1 MAKFDAD
8 KVSRLVKAIQ
18 SGKNQPMWST
28 GSRASRAPTNNRVYT
43 QADIDKLNAKMNND
57 QYYDQVVGR
66 KYIDQEAD
74 YLKGAMEMYGTPDDA
89 SSIIGRN
96 LIQNE
101 KTGHLIPEPMFAK
114 DKVKLYD
121 LDEVDQPDNSMS
133 YDEAVERLR
142 NYGLLGKTF

>member
-1 MAKFDAD
+1 MAKID
-8 KVSRLVKAIQ
+8 KLSRLAQAIR

-28 GSRASRAPTNNRVYT
+28 GSRASKAPTNNRVYT

-114 DKVKLYD
+114 DRVKLYD

-133 YDEAVERLR
+133 YDEAIERLR
-142 NYGLLGKTF
+142 GYGLLGKPF

>member
-1 MAKFDAD
+1 MAKID
-8 KVSRLVKAIQ
+8 KLSKLVQ
-18 SGKNQPMWST
+18 QFNSGKGNPMWST
-28 GSRASRAPTNNRVYT
+28 GSRASKAPTNNRVYT

-114 DKVKLYD
+114 DRVKLYD

-133 YDEAVERLR
+133 YDEAIERLR
-142 NYGLLGKTF
+142 GYGLLGKPF